1 MELLFSIFV
10 KIFKKE
16 DIMLHTYS
24 KISILVLLVVF
35 SSCVSKK
42 KYLEMESGRL
52 KAEEYSQQ
60 LDEEN
65 KAKAARIEAMIADYE
80 KMKNELLESN
90 AIKDHYIDSLS
101 GEIFTLTENLNK
113 QKESLQETSF
123 TLDFEQQRLND
134 ALNEKEKSIV
144 ALQSQVKQLENEVS
158 EKNSVI
164 EQKNFELGK
173 ANDQA
178 LVLTGKIQTSDKKVT
193 DLQEQLNKS
202 KTEIVKLQEQM
213 KTKDETITRLENNV
227 KLLKKELG
235 Q

>member
-1 MELLFSIFV
+1 
-10 KIFKKE
+10 
-16 DIMLHTYS
+16 
-24 KISILVLLVVF
+24 
-35 SSCVSKK
+35 
-42 KYLEMESGRL
+42 MESGRI
-52 KAEEYSQQ
+52 KAEELSRQ

-65 KAKAARIEAMIADYE
+65 KAKAVRIQAMIADYE
-80 KMKNELLESN
+80 KMKNELLENN

-123 TLDFEQQRLND
+123 TLDFEQQRLNN

-144 ALQSQVKQLENEVS
+144 ALQTQVEQLEGQVS

-202 KTEIVKLQEQM
+202 KTEIAKLQEQM